1 MVDQNR
7 NGLAKFSFFLGFI
20 SLFLMLG
27 VFTAIPGVISGHM
40 ARSRAISYPHQ
51 YTGSRIAMMGLI
63 MCYVSIALL
72 ILLVAIGNHLHA
84 SGDLIPFLDTID
96 SSGTLGSYLKMAL
109 EALRK
114 IPFLSFFTQ

>member
-1 MVDQNR
+1 MIDQNR

-27 VFTAIPGVISGHM
+27 IFTALPGVITGHI

-63 MCYVSIALL
+63 MSYLSIAAL
-72 ILLVAIGNHLHA
+72 ILLVAIGNYLH
-84 SGDLIPFLDTID
+84 SHGDLIPFLDTID
-96 SSGTLGSYLKMAL
+96 STETLSSYLKML
-109 EALRK
+109 IDK
-114 IPFLSFFTQ
+114 IPFVSL

>member
-27 VFTAIPGVISGHM
+27 VFTAIPGVISGHV
-40 ARSRAISYPHQ
+40 ARYRAISYPHQ
-51 YTGSRIAMMGLI
+51 YTGSRMAMMGLI
-63 MCYVSIALL
+63 MCYISIALL

-84 SGDLIPFLDTID
+84 NGDLIPLLDTID
-96 SSGTLGSYLKMAL
+96 SSGTLSTFLKTTF
-109 EALRK
+109 EK
-114 IPFLSFFTQ
+114 IPFINL